1 MSLGPGTRL
10 GPYEIVSAIG
20 AGGMG
25 EVYRA
30 RDTKLGRDVAIKV
43 LPALV
48 TGDPDRLAR
57 FQREAQVLAALN
69 HPNIAAI
76 HHIEETSDGP
86 ALVMELVEGETLADR
101 IAHGPIPIDE
111 ALPIAKQIAEALETA
126 HDQGIIHRDLKPANI
141 KVRPDGTVKVLDF
154 GLAKLA
160 ERSGAIASTDVSPL
174 SLSPTITSPALMTGV
189 GVLLGTAAYM
199 SPEQAKGKPADKR
212 SDIWAFGCVVYE
224 MLAGK
229 RAFEGEDVADTL
241 AAVLRGGEPDWSALP
256 RTLPAPVRVVLQQ
269 CLARDRRQRISD
281 ISTPLF
287 VLNRAADLTAGDGEG
302 RVPSDPRTLPGVR
315 SWMRRRSTV
324 AAIAAAAVASLATGF
339 AVWRITR
346 SSTTVPARAVTFQ
359 IPTPG
364 NAPAEM
370 LSLSPDGGYLAF
382 VANAGGPNQIWM
394 RPLDASAARPLAGT
408 DGATYPF
415 WSPDSTTVG
424 FFAQGKL
431 KKVAIRGT
439 PPQTVCDAPDG
450 RGGTWNRDGLIL
462 FSPGP
467 ADGLQRVAAA
477 GGVPTV
483 LTKLADASEG
493 HRFPVFLPDGVHFL
507 FNVSSNSAARSG
519 VWVGSIDGSG
529 AARVLPDATNALY
542 TPAKAGEQNGYLVFR
557 RETTLV
563 AQPFNPVT
571 LQTTGEVVPIVE
583 EVPVSGNNGFGAFSV
598 GQNGTVLYRTGGSA
612 AQRDLAWVDTTGSRL
627 KSTAAPRL
635 FSGRPA
641 LSPDGGIAAVSIS
654 NGDEAAIWLHEVD
667 RGVLTR
673 LSFNPGIARYPVW
686 SPDGSRVAFS
696 FQQGTSG
703 VFDIYE
709 KPASGSR
716 QETLL
721 VKGGINTI
729 LEDWSSDGKW
739 LVYRQTGSPTALDLW
754 LLPLEGDRKPVV
766 YLQTPFSETGARFA
780 PAGGAAPKWMAYAS
794 NESGQYQVYIQEIP
808 ATGAKYQVSTNG
820 GTLPMW
826 RADAKQLY
834 YLSPDQKVIAVDVT
848 LGTSARLGQSRDLFA
863 SPGVTGYT
871 PSADGK
877 RFLVNVPAGGQ
888 AAAAPPLTVVLNWP
902 ATLKQ

>member
-1 MSLGPGTRL
+1 MTLSPGTRL

-30 RDTKLGRDVAIKV
+30 IDTSLGRDVAIKV
-43 LPALV
+43 LPDAFAQ
-48 TGDPDRLAR
+48 DPERVAR
-57 FQREAQVLAALN
+57 FEREAKTLASLN
-69 HPNIAAI
+69 HPNIAII
-76 HHIEETSDGP
+76 HGLEKSQGTH
-86 ALVMELVEGETLADR
+86 ALVMELVEGEDLNER
-101 IAHGPIPIDE
+101 IARGAIPIDE
-111 ALPIAKQIAEALETA
+111 ALPIAKQIAEALESA
-126 HDQGIIHRDLKPANI
+126 HEQGIVHRDLKPANI
-141 KVRPDGTVKVLDF
+141 KVRDDGTVKVLDF
-154 GLAKLA
+154 GLAKLGEPA
-160 ERSGAIASTDVSPL
+160 HSNFPSPL
-174 SLSPTITSPALMTGV
+174 SLSPTITSPMMTGV

-199 SPEQAKGKPADKR
+199 SPEQAKGKSADKR
-212 SDIWAFGCVVYE
+212 SDIWALGCVLYE
-224 MLAGK
+224 MFAGR

-241 AAVLRGGEPDWSALP
+241 AAVLRGGDPDWSALP

-287 VLNRAADLTAGDGEG
+287 VLNRAADLAATGEAEG
-302 RVPSDPRTLPGVR
+302 RVPLDPRTLPAVR
-315 SWMRRRSTV
+315 AWMQRRAAT

-339 AVWRITR
+339 AVWSTTR
-346 SSTTVPARAVTFQ
+346 SSTTTVPARAVTFQ
-359 IPTPG
+359 LPTPG
-364 NAPAEM
+364 TAPAEM
-370 LSLSPDGGYLAF
+370 LSLSPDGSYLAF
-382 VANAGGPNQIWM
+382 VANAGGPNQIWL
-394 RPLDASAARPLAGT
+394 RPLDALAARPLAGT

-431 KKVAIRGT
+431 KKVAIRGA
-439 PPQTVCDAPDG
+439 PPQTVCDAADG

-467 ADGLQRVAAA
+467 ADGIQRVAAV

-483 LTKLADASEG
+483 VTKVADASEG

-507 FNVSSNSAARSG
+507 FNVSSNSVARAG

-529 AARVLPDATNALY
+529 PARVLPDASNALY

-557 RETTLV
+557 RDTTLV
-563 AQPFNPVT
+563 AQPFNSVT
-571 LQTTGEVVPIVE
+571 LETMGEVVPIVE
-583 EVPVSGNNGFGAFSV
+583 EVPGSGNNGFGAFSV
-598 GQNGTVLYRTGGSA
+598 GQSGTVVYRTGGTA
-612 AQRDLAWVDTTGSRL
+612 AQRELTWVDANGSRL
-627 KSTAAPRL
+627 KSATAPRL
-635 FSGRPA
+635 FFGRPA
-641 LSPDGGIAAVSIS
+641 LSPDGRVAAVSIS
-654 NGDEAAIWLHEVD
+654 NGDEGAIWLHDVD

-673 LSFNPGIARYPVW
+673 LSFNPVVARYPVW

-696 FQQGTSG
+696 FQRNTSG

-709 KPASGSR
+709 RPASGSR

-721 VKGGINTI
+721 LKGGINTI

-754 LLPLEGDRKPVV
+754 LLPLEGDRKPAV
-766 YLQTPFSETGARFA
+766 YLQTPFGETGARFA
-780 PAGGAAPKWMAYAS
+780 PAGASAPRWLAYAS

-820 GTLPMW
+820 GTQPMW
-826 RADAKQLY
+826 RADAKELY
-834 YLSPDQKVIAVDVT
+834 YLTPDQKLIAVDVT
-848 LGTSARLGQSRDLFA
+848 LGTSARIGESRELFA
-863 SPGVTGYT
+863 SPGITGYS
-871 PSADGK
+871 PSADGR